1 MTSKDL
7 TVTLNSGSV
16 MPMVGL
22 GTNGINGFKDILEVL
37 DYAFEAG
44 YRLIDTAAMYSNE
57 GDIGR
62 ALKELLPKYNL
73 SRKDIFITTKLHPQ
87 DQGQKATRALR
98 KSLERLDCE
107 YIDLY
112 LINWPGSY
120 GISSSSKENATL
132 REKSWELMVEAVN
145 EGLVKNI
152 GVSSY
157 TVKHLKKLLSNDYG
171 IKPCINQIEF
181 HPQCYQ
187 KKLLQFCDKNGI
199 MVQAYQSFGGTT
211 DGNMD
216 LLEHPVVVD
225 IANRLEKSSGQVLL
239 RWAIQQNIGVIP
251 KSKNK
256 SRIISNMELD
266 FIIPDADMKALC
278 SFKKQ
283 IRYDWD
289 PESVA

>member
-37 DYAFEAG
+37 DYALEAG
-44 YRLIDTAAMYSNE
+44 YRLIGN
-57 GDIGR
+57 
-62 ALKELLPKYNL
+62 
-73 SRKDIFITTKLHPQ
+73 IFPIFFNSEYPQ

-251 KSKNK
+251 KSKNQ

-266 FIIPDADMKALC
+266 FTIPDADMKTLC

>member
-157 TVKHLKKLLSNDYG
+157 TVKHLKKLLSNDY
-171 IKPCINQIEF
+171 
-181 HPQCYQ
+181 
-187 KKLLQFCDKNGI
+187 D
-199 MVQAYQSFGGTT
+199 
-211 DGNMD
+211 
-216 LLEHPVVVD
+216 
-225 IANRLEKSSGQVLL
+225 
-239 RWAIQQNIGVIP
+239 
-251 KSKNK
+251 
-256 SRIISNMELD
+256 
-266 FIIPDADMKALC
+266 
-278 SFKKQ
+278 
-283 IRYDWD
+283 
-289 PESVA
+289 